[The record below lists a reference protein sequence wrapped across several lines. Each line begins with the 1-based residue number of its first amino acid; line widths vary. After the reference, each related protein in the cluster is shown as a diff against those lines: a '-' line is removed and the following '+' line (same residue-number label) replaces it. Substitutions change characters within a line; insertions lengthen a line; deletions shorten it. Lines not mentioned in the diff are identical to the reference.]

1 VKAIVDW
8 VFAQRVRPIIL
19 AVVAAPLLA
28 LVSGALIAVE
38 TARRDFAGGVI
49 CALGTFAGLLGIAAL
64 VGADLSLFAAIG
76 SACAV
81 SGVGI
86 GLLIRRAGNLVLAY
100 QTAVLVSMVVVAAVG
115 LLGFDLRT
123 FFASAVQEFVA
134 LMQANDMPPEDI
146 AFIDERGPAIVFG
159 VAVFSQLVG
168 VLLLAYWWSLIAARQ
183 RRFGQ
188 EFRRLALGRV
198 LGAIATLVIVLGLAS
213 RVELVQNLVPLALL
227 GFLLQG
233 VAVVHA
239 WAHAKKWPPGLVAPL
254 YVLLLMPA
262 VNVLV
267 VLPLSL
273 VGVVDNWFDL
283 RALIRPQA

>member
-1 VKAIVDW
+1 MKAIVDW